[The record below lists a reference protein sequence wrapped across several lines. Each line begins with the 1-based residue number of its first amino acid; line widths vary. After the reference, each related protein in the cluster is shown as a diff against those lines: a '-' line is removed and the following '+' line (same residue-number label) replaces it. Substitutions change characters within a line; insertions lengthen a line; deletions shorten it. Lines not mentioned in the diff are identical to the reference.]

1 MPWYQAW
8 GIGAV
13 YVLAGLLCLAGVILS
28 CVSLSG
34 TWLVAGATI
43 LIALVRE
50 DPFPGFWT
58 VAIFLAIAGLTEAFE
73 FFAGAWG
80 VTSRGGS
87 KSAGV
92 AAVMGGVFGIFVG
105 ALIPIPPLGSLIG
118 MLAGSFTLAYV
129 VERWHMKKMG
139 DAANVAFGAV
149 LARLAMILVKT
160 LVTLGMAG
168 YLFIRMAV
176 EG

>member
-1 MPWYQAW
+1 
-8 GIGAV
+8 
-13 YVLAGLLCLAGVILS
+13 VLAGLLCLAGVILS

-50 DPFPGFWT
+50 DPFPGVWT
-58 VAIFLAIAGLTEAFE
+58 VVIFLVIAALTEAAE

-87 KSAGV
+87 KTAGV
-92 AAVMGGVFGIFVG
+92 AAVMGGVFGIFIG
-105 ALIPIPPLGSLIG
+105 ALIPIPIVGSLIG
-118 MLAGSFTLAYV
+118 MLAGSFTLAYM
-129 VERWHMKKMG
+129 VERWHMKQMG
-139 DAANVAFGAV
+139 EAADIAFGAV
-149 LARLAMILVKT
+149 IARVAMILVKT
-160 LVTLGMAG
+160 VVTLGMTG
-168 YLFIRMAV
+168 YLFIGMAM